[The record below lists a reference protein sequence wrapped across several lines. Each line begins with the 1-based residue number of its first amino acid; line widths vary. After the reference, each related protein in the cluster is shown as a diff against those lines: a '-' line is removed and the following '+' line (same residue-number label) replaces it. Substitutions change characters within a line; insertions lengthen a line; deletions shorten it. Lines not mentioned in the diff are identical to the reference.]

1 MDLAAIESIIA
12 TFGFPIACVIALGIF
27 VFIIYRDTNKN
38 HKETL
43 TNLQTKCQAREDK
56 LYEEVSKNR
65 EIISQAIATISK
77 YAEKLEVI
85 QNDVNEIKTDVIKI
99 TEKLN

>member
-1 MDLAAIESIIA
+1 MMDLAAIESIIT

-27 VFIIYRDTNKN
+27 VYIIYRDTTRN
-38 HKETL
+38 HKEDIATMQERE
-43 TNLQTKCQAREDK
+43 NL
-56 LYEEVSKNR
+56 LYQEIGKNR
-65 EIISQAIATISK
+65 EVISQAIATISK

-99 TEKLN
+99 TEKLG